1 MDTLLRIAWFLG
13 AKHGCESYR
22 EAKERAIAAADF
34 LIKEARENG
43 SVCLVGHGVF
53 NRLIAKELEKRQWQG
68 TIHHTHWSCSTY
80 ILPKGAQVKV
90 KYSLFILMIV
100 SLFGCTKEPTF
111 EEFKEEMLAEQS
123 SYLTHVVAYEEAKED
138 NQAEEMLKELE
149 ILYEEAT
156 KLASLYNQY
165 PPPENLSES
174 MLSVFEGA
182 SADLS
187 TAFSL
192 KAEVHQL
199 EKEALESGL
208 DQQDDINRLK
218 TEANEFEQ
226 SGLKKLDRIAS
237 S

>member
-1 MDTLLRIAWFLG
+1 M
-13 AKHGCESYR
+13 
-22 EAKERAIAAADF
+22 
-34 LIKEARENG
+34 
-43 SVCLVGHGVF
+43 
-53 NRLIAKELEKRQWQG
+53 
-68 TIHHTHWSCSTY
+68 
-80 ILPKGAQVKV
+80 KV

-138 NQAEEMLKELE
+138 NQAEEMLRELE

-156 KLASLYNQY
+156 KLASLYSQY
-165 PPPENLSES
+165 PPPENLTES

-199 EKEALESGL
+199 EKEVLETGL

>member
-1 MDTLLRIAWFLG
+1 MKL
-13 AKHGCESYR
+13 
-22 EAKERAIAAADF
+22 
-34 LIKEARENG
+34 
-43 SVCLVGHGVF
+43 
-53 NRLIAKELEKRQWQG
+53 
-68 TIHHTHWSCSTY
+68 
-80 ILPKGAQVKV
+80 
-90 KYSLFILMIV
+90 KYSRFIFMIV
-100 SLFGCTKEPTF
+100 LLFGCTKEADF
-111 EEFKEEMLAEQS
+111 EEFKEEMLAKQS
-123 SYLTHVVAYEEAKED
+123 SYQTHVVAYEEAKED

-149 ILYEEAT
+149 ILYTEAT
-156 KLASLYNQY
+156 KLSSLYSQY
-165 PPPENLSES
+165 PPPENLTES

-199 EKEALESGL
+199 EKEVLKTGL